1 MLAVHNR
8 GNFLAGRGNMHFKD
22 VTASA
27 PWTASDLDKFAYAG
41 LCAFVVALSSGGD
54 GFAVGGLILANW
66 IALVPVGFLMFR
78 ILLVKQVRP
87 PCPIHI
93 LLLAFTALVAL
104 SLIWTVDSD
113 STITRLRTYTQML
126 VFVGLIWELAPTKA
140 RVQGLL
146 VSYVLGSGIASL
158 TTIYNYLTGQS
169 TAQLSGAQWDTDRYS
184 VEGIN
189 ADELALIIALGI
201 PIALYL
207 VIAQKKKLTS
217 ALCWVQIIIGFTAIL
232 LTGTRGALFALAVGV
247 VMMSGPTLSRMSWA
261 QRGIAALACVALAL
275 CTLYFIPQTSLD
287 RYLSAG
293 TELTEGTLTHRTVIW
308 AAGLQVFREHSF
320 LGVGAGAYG
329 SAVVRIID
337 IPYIAHNTFLSVLVE
352 LGVVGASLLALLL
365 ASLAYSA
372 FRLPYLEKRIWLAL
386 LGTWVIGA
394 SSMTWE
400 NRKTTWL
407 LFGLIAAQA
416 YARETRGFRL
426 RREELPPVSEALG
439 GALRPAPSPPALTAE
454 GTIRCQ

>member
-1 MLAVHNR
+1 
-8 GNFLAGRGNMHFKD
+8 MHFRED

-27 PWTASDLDKFAYAG
+27 RWTASDLDKLAYAG

-66 IALVPVGFLMFR
+66 IALVPLGLLMFR

-87 PCPIHI
+87 ACPIHI
-93 LLLAFTALVAL
+93 LMLAFTALVAL
-104 SLIWTVDSD
+104 SLTWTVDPD
-113 STITRLRTYTQML
+113 STITRLQTYTQML

-140 RVQGLL
+140 RVRGLM
-146 VSYVLGSGIASL
+146 VSYVWGSAIASM
-158 TTIYNYLTGQS
+158 TTVYNYMTGQS
-169 TAQLSGAQWDTDRYS
+169 TAQLSGSQWDTDRYS
-184 VEGIN
+184 VEGVN

-207 VIAQKKKLTS
+207 MIAQKKRMTS
-217 ALCWVQIIIGFTAIL
+217 ALCWAQIIIGFTAIL

-247 VMMSGPTLSRMSWA
+247 VMMSGPVLRRMSLA
-261 QRGIAALACVALAL
+261 QKGVAALACLALVL
-275 CTLYFIPQTSLD
+275 CTLYFIPQTLVD
-287 RYLSAG
+287 RYLSTG
-293 TELTEGTLTHRTVIW
+293 TELTEGTFTHRTVIW
-308 AAGLQVFREHSF
+308 AAGLQVFRDHSF

-329 SAVVRIID
+329 SAVVKIID

-365 ASLAYSA
+365 ASLVYRA

-386 LGTWVIGA
+386 LGTWVMGA

-400 NRKTTWL
+400 NRKTSWL
-407 LFGLIAAQA
+407 LFGLVAAQA
-416 YARETRGFRL
+416 YARETGEFRL
-426 RREELPPVSEALG
+426 RHEEPPPIREVLG
-439 GALRPAPSPPALTAE
+439 DALRPTPIPPLLAAE
-454 GTIRCQ
+454 STIQFQ